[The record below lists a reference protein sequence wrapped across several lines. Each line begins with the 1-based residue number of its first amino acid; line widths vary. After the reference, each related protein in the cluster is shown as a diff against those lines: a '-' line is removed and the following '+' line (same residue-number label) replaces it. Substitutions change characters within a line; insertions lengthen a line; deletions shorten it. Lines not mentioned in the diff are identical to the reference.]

1 MMFRP
6 RKLQIGGEY
15 EEDNKFNPT
24 PINLRPQPSYGFVGP
39 MQPTTPNYG
48 PMGPFN
54 YDNSPGLKD
63 DCPEGMTW
71 SEEDQRCVYPN
82 GYDPT
87 QEQEKN
93 KPKGRGID
101 GMGTPKTG
109 PGTGVNPQDPV
120 KKQQSKIDPY
130 FALRGATT
138 GLSWLSEMVDRNRQ
152 NQYATDQ
159 YSTLGQIDPMPVSNF
174 QPNRYNL
181 YAQKGGN
188 LPQGKLLPNVTVSN
202 KPTYEDSMKL
212 YKLNP
217 IIAQE
222 LLKTRE
228 ASAAASATQG
238 YNRNSYT
245 NPNYQKDRDNEV
257 KLMEANIKQVEK
269 LGQLLTKYGIN
280 GFNYTNKIKP
290 SVPNPNYKY
299 NGTNPAQAMEF
310 LYPKPIGTPKEH
322 EPQLKK
328 SFRDYPL
335 IDQESNELNII
346 PSNNP
351 GQIAGDIP
359 VLPYRV
365 EYDGINHQDFPDEK
379 SGTEFQNELRNRP
392 QGIPYGTTGRYR
404 NKYQGG
410 GRTPI
415 YVNNPNDP
423 RLRAYNDSSEARR
436 ITENTLL
443 AAKWNKIDKL
453 PVNVM
458 TQDEYHKINPV
469 ADLSEANY
477 KNIAAKIGV
486 RQHKWGTQGF
496 PIFPTPVQPVVY
508 KKPVQP
514 YIYKDEPQLKKSFNN
529 YPLIDQESNELNII
543 PSNNPGQIAGD
554 IKPLPYRVEY
564 DGTEHQNFLTEK
576 EGTEFQNS
584 LRNRPQGI
592 PYGTRGYYEKKQ
604 KGGKL
609 APITVDTPNDPRL
622 KAYNDSLNLYKASEE
637 NRQWLLSNPN
647 IKKPIYN
654 SAYPALSING
664 KIQPTGS
671 YEGDVVNTV
680 GVNVNKYAFNKYK
693 KPVQPV
699 VYKKPEVNNVKTLPN
714 INIQNNKYSD
724 SLTLYRTKTSLP
736 VSSNDPYIQREIN
749 DIIKNNRL
757 YGSDL
762 FDNPKNRAAAKRISP
777 TGDEYDVKPIWTKV
791 GDRYIQTFKK
801 PIGVQEQKDYPIVT
815 RPKAQVKGKITPAQ
829 PTRDTSQDGTPIY
842 GPANSTI
849 GYWNNGEFSPYTGVN
864 QRGTVNNPDT
874 ELMQNP
880 EALKKYLRGKGLNFK
895 KGGLTPN
902 KARQILHD
910 GTAQGHPLTDKQRRF
925 FGAKSKGHTNFR
937 K

>member
-1 MMFRP
+1 MFRP

-63 DCPEGMTW
+63 DCTESGMVW

-181 YAQKGGN
+181 YAQKGG
-188 LPQGKLLPNVTVSN
+188 KLSPITV
-202 KPTYEDSMKL
+202 D
-212 YKLNP
+212 
-217 IIAQE
+217 
-222 LLKTRE
+222 
-228 ASAAASATQG
+228 
-238 YNRNSYT
+238 
-245 NPNYQKDRDNEV
+245 
-257 KLMEANIKQVEK
+257 
-269 LGQLLTKYGIN
+269 
-280 GFNYTNKIKP
+280 
-290 SVPNPNYKY
+290 
-299 NGTNPAQAMEF
+299 
-310 LYPKPIGTPKEH
+310 
-322 EPQLKK
+322 
-328 SFRDYPL
+328 
-335 IDQESNELNII
+335 
-346 PSNNP
+346 
-351 GQIAGDIP
+351 
-359 VLPYRV
+359 
-365 EYDGINHQDFPDEK
+365 
-379 SGTEFQNELRNRP
+379 
-392 QGIPYGTTGRYR
+392 
-404 NKYQGG
+404 
-410 GRTPI
+410 
-415 YVNNPNDP
+415 NPNDP

-554 IKPLPYRVEY
+554 ITPLPYRVEY

-609 APITVDTPNDPRL
+609 APITVDNPNDPRL
-622 KAYNDSLNLYKASEE
+622 RAYNDSLNLYKAMQMQDKLMGPKSSISTTKVYPTEWTTKELKDRRNPKKVSGLDMPVAQDFKSEKDQFLDGF
-637 NRQWLLSNPN
+637 NLLWARKQDKQLLDYYKSLGFGQDRIQYHSSPD
-647 IKKPIYN
+647 IVSDKIRPIGNYFDGTAE
-654 SAYPALSING
+654 SPI
-664 KIQPTGS
+664 
-671 YEGDVVNTV
+671 
-680 GVNVNKYAFNKYK
+680 YK

-699 VYKKPEVNNVKTLPN
+699 VYKKPKPEMYDLNGAPDDILKA
-714 INIQNNKYSD
+714 YSD
-724 SLTLYRTKTSLP
+724 WKTGKGNVDEQVKLFRKYKVPETK
-736 VSSNDPYIQREIN
+736 Y
-749 DIIKNNRL
+749 K
-757 YGSDL
+757 GSPNFSFL
-762 FDNPKNRAAAKRISP
+762 EPF
-777 TGDEYDVKPIWTKV
+777 
-791 GDRYIQTFKK
+791 
-801 PIGVQEQKDYPIVT
+801 EQKDYPIVS
-815 RPKAQVKGKITPAQ
+815 RPGAQVRGTITPGQ
-829 PTRDTSQDGTPIY
+829 MTRDTTQDGVPIY